1 MKKTETKEKR
11 SIGEGE
17 APVSRKEVKQEK
29 KKGERNIS
37 KVSERVGEK
46 QPLSPEGQAAQSES
60 FEAWPMAGM
69 LDSEPYVGADS
80 TAVQEVTILYEEEE
94 KKDPQVEIV
103 NTWLEKLARGNVKTD
118 DEVKAGIELARDVS
132 ADYNRFLNLSS
143 MTLAGR
149 AILLGKVL
157 LPLKNMVR
165 GTGILWGP
173 WAEQNLPFIN
183 KRNREKF
190 MMLGK
195 RTDCHRFAFL
205 GVDRL
210 ELLCVATK
218 DSKERDPIGKLL
230 DDYKIPFDE
239 KSEINLAEFK
249 LLVDS
254 ALNMERLHR
263 YEIKPNM
270 ELVKNLTQIG
280 TQFDKSF
287 LGKLKDI
294 KESGGNPETY
304 LNKLSMNRGEEVHES
319 EGEKRL
325 QDFNTLSNRL
335 IKTIDYLIKDEDQL
349 AKVEKKTLDLLFEK
363 LLALRETANPVQV
376 PLAA

>member
-1 MKKTETKEKR
+1 
-11 SIGEGE
+11 
-17 APVSRKEVKQEK
+17 
-29 KKGERNIS
+29 
-37 KVSERVGEK
+37 VGI
-46 QPLSPEGQAAQSES
+46 
-60 FEAWPMAGM
+60 
-69 LDSEPYVGADS
+69 DT
-80 TAVQEVTILYEEEE
+80 TAVQEITILHKKEE
-94 KKDPQVEIV
+94 KKDPEVELV
-103 NTWLEKLARGNVKTD
+103 NRWLKKLARGNVKID
-118 DEVKAGIELARDVS
+118 DEIKVGIELAKDVA

-157 LPLKNMVR
+157 WPLKNLIR
-165 GTGILWGP
+165 GTGTLWGV
-173 WAEQNLPFIN
+173 WAEENLPFIG

-190 MMLGK
+190 MMLAK

-230 DDYKIPFDE
+230 DEYHITFDE

-254 ALNMERLHR
+254 ALNMERLNR
-263 YEIKPNM
+263 FDIKPNM
-270 ELVKNLTQIG
+270 ELIKNLTQVG

-294 KESGGNPETY
+294 KECGGNPETY
-304 LNKLSMNRGEEVHES
+304 LNKLSLNRGEEVAES
-319 EGEKRL
+319 EGDKRL

-349 AKVEKKTLDLLFEK
+349 AKVEKKTLDLLFKK
-363 LLALRETANPVQV
+363 LSTLREASNPAKMD
-376 PLAA
+376 LAA